1 MEFVIEKVYEFSCK
15 LMILERNFTH
25 YILEMTCVR
34 KRAIYFHVF
43 HTFVNKT
50 QSKSTKTRKKE

>member
-34 KRAIYFHVF
+34 KRAIYFYVF

-50 QSKSTKTRKKE
+50 QSKSVV